1 MTRGFSRHFSGFD
14 ETTPC
19 YNVATYVAAAPV
31 AGAAPLLA
39 WRRPCAEPIR
49 HATGASRAR
58 IGAGSGNPARI

>member
-39 WRRPCAEPIR
+39 WRRPCAEP
-49 HATGASRAR
+49 SRRANR
-58 IGAGSGNPARI
+58 RQPRAIGAGSGNPARI